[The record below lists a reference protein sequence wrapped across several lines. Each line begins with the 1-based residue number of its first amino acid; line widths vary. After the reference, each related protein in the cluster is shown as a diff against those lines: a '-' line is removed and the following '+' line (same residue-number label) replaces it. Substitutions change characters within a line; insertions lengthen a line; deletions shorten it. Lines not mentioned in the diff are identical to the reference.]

1 MIGLQHDPDEIDRA
15 MARLRRS
22 LEKRLAE
29 DGKPGK
35 DRTRTGGDLSDYDW
49 RGLWARIAPKV
60 EWDARGW
67 RGVAAEIGIT
77 AADLSRI
84 KAGQPVA
91 ANKVLAI
98 CAWADL
104 DPWRYFRPAKGARKR
119 PKCFTGKA
127 LKQRRR
133 RSERKASDA

>member
-1 MIGLQHDPDEIDRA
+1 MTLQHDPDEIDRA
-15 MARLRRS
+15 MMRLRRS
-22 LEKRLAE
+22 LEKRIAE
-29 DGKPGK
+29 DGNPPKTGMS
-35 DRTRTGGDLSDYDW
+35 RTGGDLSDYDW

-60 EWDARGW
+60 EWDERGW

-104 DPWRYFRPAKGARKR
+104 DPWRYFRPAKGAAKR

-127 LKQRRR
+127 LKQRRAR
-133 RSERKASDA
+133 R